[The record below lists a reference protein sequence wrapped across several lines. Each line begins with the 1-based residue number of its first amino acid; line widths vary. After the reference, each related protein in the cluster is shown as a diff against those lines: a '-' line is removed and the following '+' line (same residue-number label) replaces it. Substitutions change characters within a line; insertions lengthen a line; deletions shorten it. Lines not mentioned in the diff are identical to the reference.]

1 MYTNVYVHVLGSV
14 QTALRYLR
22 VLLSDITEHIEI
34 IILMNVDT
42 SAVMRV
48 VIENFNMTAS
58 EMARV
63 WAQQDEYI
71 DLLESQLKQ
80 SEDKGRK
87 KWSQREQM
95 QTKEVIRKKQ
105 EVQELKA
112 LIAKLKASLAWSPD
126 SWTALQSHGG
136 LKGASEQTLS
146 ELKLMDRAFN
156 LIHGVGPQLNT
167 EMKENPIQTTVSEIR
182 KRCPEIKLLR

>member
-71 DLLESQLKQ
+71 DLLESQLRK
-80 SEDKGRK
+80 SEENLRK
-87 KWSQREQM
+87 ESQRMQM
-95 QTKEVIRKKQ
+95 FRWKVIKKKLEVHEKNA
-105 EVQELKA
+105 E
-112 LIAKLKASLAWSPD
+112 IAKLKASLAWSPD
-126 SWTALQSHGG
+126 EVLPRHIVFNFRVQHIFQFLQICS
-136 LKGASEQTLS
+136 S
-146 ELKLMDRAFN
+146 F
-156 LIHGVGPQLNT
+156 
-167 EMKENPIQTTVSEIR
+167 
-182 KRCPEIKLLR
+182 

>member
-14 QTALRYLR
+14 QTAPRYLR

-95 QTKEVIRKKQ
+95 RMKVMRDFSKMGQ
-105 EVQELKA
+105 
-112 LIAKLKASLAWSPD
+112 
-126 SWTALQSHGG
+126 
-136 LKGASEQTLS
+136 
-146 ELKLMDRAFN
+146 F
-156 LIHGVGPQLNT
+156 LN
-167 EMKENPIQTTVSEIR
+167 
-182 KRCPEIKLLR
+182 